1 MGQLDQWHCTHLVM
15 VSDGVKPHYSSL
27 FYTVCS
33 ENKTHGSVRLVGSSA
48 LEDGEGRLEV
58 CNQGVWQ
65 TVCDHFFDVLEAN
78 VVCQELGFPS
88 GGN

>member
-1 MGQLDQWHCTHLVM
+1 M
-15 VSDGVKPHYSSL
+15 VSDGVKTHYSSL

-33 ENKTHGSVRLVGSSA
+33 ENKTHGSVRLVGSSG

-65 TVCDHFFDVLEAN
+65 TVCYHYFVELDAN
-78 VVCQELGFPS
+78 VVCQELGYPPR
-88 GGN
+88 GNYF